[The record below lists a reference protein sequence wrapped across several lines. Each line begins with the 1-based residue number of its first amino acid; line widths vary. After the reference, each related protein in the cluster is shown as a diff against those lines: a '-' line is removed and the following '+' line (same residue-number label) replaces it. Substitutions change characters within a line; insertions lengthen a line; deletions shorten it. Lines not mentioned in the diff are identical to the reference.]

1 MMTLDQDGIHKHH
14 IDITNL
20 EEIPGKKIKHHYGL
34 VSGSVVRS
42 RNIFADWAAGF
53 KSIIGGELPM
63 YTRLLN
69 TTRNEAIQRMIAQAE
84 FMGANAVTNVRFS
97 TSDVAQ
103 GAAEIYVY
111 GTAVF
116 VD

>member
-1 MMTLDQDGIHKHH
+1 MMSLDQDGIHKHPFN
-14 IDITNL
+14 ITNL

-34 VSGSVVRS
+34 VSGSIVRS

-63 YTRLLN
+63 YTRLL
-69 TTRNEAIQRMIAQAE
+69 TTSRNEAIQRMIIQAE

-116 VD
+116 VE